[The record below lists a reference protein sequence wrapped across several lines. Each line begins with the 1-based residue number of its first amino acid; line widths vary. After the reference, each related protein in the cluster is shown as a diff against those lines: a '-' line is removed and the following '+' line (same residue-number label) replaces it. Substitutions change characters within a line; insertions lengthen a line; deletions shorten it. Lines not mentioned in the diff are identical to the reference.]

1 MSNQSRVFLVS
12 GASRGLGRSITEAA
26 LRAGHRVVAGV
37 RSTSALDGLAA
48 EFPDTLCV
56 VTLDVTDDDHVRAAI
71 TAATNRF
78 DKLDVLVNNAGY
90 ANIAAI
96 EDVDFDDFRT
106 QIDANFLGVVRL
118 TQAALPVMRTQR
130 AGHVVQISS
139 VGGRLT
145 RPGLGAYQAAKWA
158 VTGFSSVLAQEVAPL
173 GIKVTVLEPGGMR
186 TDWAGSSM
194 RVDPI
199 RDEYQP
205 TVGAAA
211 TMSNAATLGASD
223 PAKVA
228 ALLLDIVEMP
238 EPPTRLLVGPDA
250 YRYATAAGR
259 DLLATDEVWEQL
271 SLSTAAEDATDD
283 QLDPLR
289 TWRSSGQPL

>member
-1 MSNQSRVFLVS
+1 MTDQSHVFLIS
-12 GASRGLGRSITEAA
+12 GASRGLGRAITEAA

-37 RSTSALDGLAA
+37 RSISALDDLATA
-48 EFPDTLCV
+48 YPDALSV
-56 VTLDVTDDDHVRAAI
+56 VTLDVTDGGQVRAAVM
-71 TAATNRF
+71 AAVNDF
-78 DKLDVLVNNAGY
+78 GSLDVLVNNAGY
-90 ANIAAI
+90 ANMGAI
-96 EDVDFDDFRT
+96 EDVDFDDFHT
-106 QIDANFLGVVRL
+106 QIDTNFLGVVRL

-130 AGHVVQISS
+130 SGHIVQISS
-139 VGGRLT
+139 VGGRVT
-145 RPGLGAYQAAKWA
+145 RPGLAAYQSAKWA

-173 GIKVTVLEPGGMR
+173 GITVTVFEPGGMR

-199 RDEYQP
+199 REEYQP

-211 TMSNAATLGASD
+211 TMSNTATIGASD

-228 ALLLDIVEMP
+228 ALLLDVVEMP

-259 DLLATDEVWEQL
+259 DLLAADRQREKL
-271 SLSTAAEDATDD
+271 SLSTAADDATDD
-283 QLDPLR
+283 QLDPLGTNSKR
-289 TWRSSGQPL
+289 R

>member
-1 MSNQSRVFLVS
+1 MTDPSHVFLVS
-12 GASRGLGRSITEAA
+12 GASRGLGRAITEAA
-26 LRAGHRVVAGV
+26 LQAGHRVVAGA
-37 RSTSALDGLAA
+37 RQTSALDDLAA
-48 EFPDTLCV
+48 EHPDTLSV
-56 VTLDVTDDDHVRAAI
+56 VELDVTDDEHVHAAVAL
-71 TAATNRF
+71 TVNRF
-78 DKLDVLVNNAGY
+78 GKLDVLVNNAGY
-90 ANIAAI
+90 ANMGAI

-106 QIDANFLGVVRL
+106 QLDTNFLGVVRL
-118 TQAALPVMRTQR
+118 TKAALPIMRVQR
-130 AGHVVQISS
+130 AGHIVQISS
-139 VGGRLT
+139 VGDRLT
-145 RPGLGAYQAAKWA
+145 RPGLAAYQSAKWA
-158 VTGFSSVLAQEVAPL
+158 VAGFSSVLSQEVAPL

-199 RDEYQP
+199 REEYQS

-211 TMSNAATLGASD
+211 AMSNAATLGASD

-259 DLLATDEVWEQL
+259 DLLATDEQWERL
-271 SLSTAAEDATDD
+271 SLSTAADDATDD
-283 QLDPLR
+283 QLDPLGTGR
-289 TWRSSGQPL
+289 VS